1 MIKRTLF
8 FVVGIFI
15 MQSIFA
21 EIPETYY
28 DDATGTGYTLKTQLY
43 NIIETNHLTLDYGD
57 LYGYYETTDN
67 INISGTDYVYDMYSI
82 QSDGT
87 ADYYFE
93 HVSADQCGTYSGESD
108 CYNREHSMPQSWFNE
123 SSPMKADLFHVYPT
137 DGYVNNRRSNYPFG
151 EVGSATWTSTNGSKV
166 GTCNYPGYSGTVFEP
181 IDEFKGDFART
192 YFYMAT
198 RYQNIID
205 TWSSNSSTADD
216 ILNETEDQVFEEWF
230 LNMIIEWHNEDPVS
244 QREIDRNN
252 AVYAI
257 QHNRNPYIDYPEFV
271 DAIFGSGTNPTG
283 ILKSFELSHVEV
295 FPNPASDNLT
305 IKMNNS
311 EILYSV
317 ELYSITGENI
327 LHINDINS
335 ASYTIKLGD
344 YPKGIYF
351 VKINGGFEDMVTRK
365 IIIK

>member
-1 MIKRTLF
+1 MMIKRYLF
-8 FVVGIFI
+8 IVVGILFI
-15 MQSIFA
+15 QSLFA

-43 NIIETNHLTLDYGD
+43 NIIKTNHLTLDYGD

-151 EVGSATWTSTNGSKV
+151 EVGSVTWTSTNGSKV

-230 LNMIIEWHNEDPVS
+230 LNMIIEWHNDDPVS

-252 AVYAI
+252 EVYAI
-257 QHNRNPYIDYPEFV
+257 QGNRNPFIDYPDFV

-283 ILKSFELSHVEV
+283 ISKNLEISNVKI
-295 FPNPASDNLT
+295 FPNPAKEEINIELENGNSLQSIIVYNLIGEKVLDNDDVNGSFYTFKVNNLP
-305 IKMNNS
+305 KGVYFLQVDCLNNS
-311 EILYSV
+311 
-317 ELYSITGENI
+317 
-327 LHINDINS
+327 
-335 ASYTIKLGD
+335 
-344 YPKGIYF
+344 F
-351 VKINGGFEDMVTRK
+351 VQK